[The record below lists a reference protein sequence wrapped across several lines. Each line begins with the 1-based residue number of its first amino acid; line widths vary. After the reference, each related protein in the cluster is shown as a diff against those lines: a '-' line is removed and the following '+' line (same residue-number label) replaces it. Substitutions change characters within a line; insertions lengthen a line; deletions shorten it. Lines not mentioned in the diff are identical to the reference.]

1 MRNPTNGNAC
11 PALRKTRL
19 HTTTTGKLNDGIAG
33 SRDER
38 VFRFHDWNDLL
49 ARLG

>member
-1 MRNPTNGNAC
+1 MRNPTNGKAC
-11 PALRKTRL
+11 PALRKSRL
-19 HTTTTGKLNDGIAG
+19 HTADGA
-33 SRDER
+33 RDES